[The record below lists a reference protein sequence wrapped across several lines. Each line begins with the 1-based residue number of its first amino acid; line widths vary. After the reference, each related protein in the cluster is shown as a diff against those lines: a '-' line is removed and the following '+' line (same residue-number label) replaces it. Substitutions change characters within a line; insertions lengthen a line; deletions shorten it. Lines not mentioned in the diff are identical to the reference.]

1 MLQKINERLDSDDWT
16 ADEIIKA
23 AAAVEKLD
31 KKTNVVTMMEV
42 FAAFGNWLAAR
53 MQIDPNLT
61 PETVNVI
68 TTYQDI
74 FIGEQMA
81 ASKVNFI

>member
-1 MLQKINERLDSDDWT
+1 MEF
-16 ADEIIKA
+16 EIEKGVLLRYTGSED
-23 AAAVEKLD
+23 AV
-31 KKTNVVTMMEV
+31 
-42 FAAFGNWLAAR
+42 
-53 MQIDPNLT
+53 II